1 MECMEWFVLAL
12 VLVFVG
18 GILWMRAEITS
29 AGPEDGA
36 FPGESVDAIAVEIE

>member
-1 MECMEWFVLAL
+1 MEWFVLAL
-12 VLVFVG
+12 VLMFVC

-36 FPGESVDAIAVEIE
+36 LPGETMDAIAVDAD